1 MRAGLHAAPRPKRL
15 RLAITGLIV
24 LAQLAPLATAQGTAN
39 PAGAPPAQLEQG
51 RIWSVRVSYAT
62 REDIQRL
69 SRWVDHMRVDKAG
82 KTIATELDSRGVERL
97 RSLGYVVEI
106 DAERSEKIRG
116 FQHERQQL
124 LKRSTPGTPQAS
136 QKTSALGKPGDPL
149 FDGNAACYRTVEQA
163 NLDIDA
169 LAARY
174 PKLVRVAPVGQTWVQ
189 TQLLSFRNVLI
200 KYLPQ
205 SVLSTIDF
213 DLLPDSEANPLRAVV
228 IGNQERIQD
237 KTVPRMVTTS
247 SIHAREYTPAEI
259 STRFAEWLVKNHGTD
274 PTATWLLDHNEF
286 HFILHA
292 NPDGRKL
299 AEQAVAQN
307 LGNGWRKNVNLVDG
321 YCKSPDNEVLAQ
333 FIGPVDSGVD
343 LNRNFPFGWNS
354 TNGEGSSGE
363 ACDGSF
369 RGKAA
374 ASEPETAA
382 IVRYVAGTRQQDGSF
397 AGGLLQDRRIAAAN
411 DFSTGAP
418 NDYEGLYLDIHSFS
432 QLVLWPWG
440 IRRDTLGGDS
450 KTAND
455 DGMAAF
461 AQRLAWYNGYA
472 ADQIV
477 GYDTDGTT
485 TDTFYGE
492 LGAPSFTIELGTSFY
507 EPCEEFEKDT
517 FPKNVASLRY
527 AARTLKA
534 PYQLPLG
541 PDAADLKLSAT
552 SVRQGES
559 VTLTA
564 TIDDD
569 RYRYAE
575 GDSDWPVTRHDPQP
589 IQAANAYINTVPWDS
604 AAKAIPLS
612 ATADIAFGA
621 GPKVTVSGVIDT
633 SAFMPGKHLLY
644 VQGVNQKGRAGP
656 PDAVFLEVLAKDA
669 PQPCPPTPSAS

>member
-1 MRAGLHAAPRPKRL
+1 M
-15 RLAITGLIV
+15 
-24 LAQLAPLATAQGTAN
+24 LAQLAALAPLATAQATAN

-69 SRWVDHMRVDKAG
+69 SRWIDHMRVDKAG
-82 KTIATELDSRGVERL
+82 KTIATELDARGVERL
-97 RSLGYVVEI
+97 RRMGYAVEI

-116 FQHERQQL
+116 FQRGRQQL
-124 LKRSTPGTPQAS
+124 PKQNIPGTPQTS
-136 QKTSALGKPGDPL
+136 QKTSALEKPGDPL
-149 FDGNAACYRTVEQA
+149 FDGKSACYRTVEQA

-189 TQLLSFRNVLI
+189 TQLLSFRNLLI

-228 IGNQERIQD
+228 IGNQDRIRD
-237 KTVPRMVTTS
+237 KNVPRMVTTS
-247 SIHAREYTPAEI
+247 SIHAREYTPAEF

-299 AEQAVAQN
+299 AEQTVAQ
-307 LGNGWRKNVNLVDG
+307 GFGSGWRKNVNLEDA
-321 YCKSPDNEVLAQ
+321 YCKSPDDELLAPY
-333 FIGPVDSGVD
+333 IGPIESGVD
-343 LNRNFPFGWNS
+343 LNRNFPFSWNGS
-354 TNGEGSSGE
+354 KGVGSSGD
-363 ACDGSF
+363 ACELNY
-369 RGKAA
+369 RGKSAG
-374 ASEPETAA
+374 SEPETAA
-382 IVRYVAGTRQQDGSF
+382 IVKYVAGTRQQDGNF
-397 AGGLLQDRRIAAAN
+397 AGGLLSDRRTTAPN
-411 DFSTGAP
+411 DFVTGAP
-418 NDYEGLYLDIHSFS
+418 GDYEGLYIDIHSFGE
-432 QLVLWPWG
+432 LVLWPWG
-440 IRRDTLGGDS
+440 FRPDALGGHS
-450 KTAND
+450 RTAND
-455 DGMAAF
+455 DGLSAF

-472 ADQIV
+472 ADQTLF
-477 GYDTDGTT
+477 YDTDGTT
-485 TDTFYGE
+485 ADTFYGE
-492 LGAPSFTIELGTSFY
+492 LGAPSFMIELGTSFY
-507 EPCEEFEKDT
+507 ELCEDFENGIL
-517 FPKNVASLRY
+517 PKNMASLRY

-552 SVRQGES
+552 AVKQGES

-569 RYRYAE
+569 RYLH
-575 GDSDWPVTRHDPQP
+575 STQPITRHDPQP

-604 AAKAIPLS
+604 TAKAISLS
-612 ATADIAFGA
+612 ATADTAFGA

-633 SAFMPGKHLLY
+633 SAFLPGKHLLY
-644 VQGVNQKGRAGP
+644 VQGINRNGRAGP
-656 PDAVFLEVLAKDA
+656 PDAVFLEVRAKDA
-669 PQPCPPTPSAS
+669 PQPCPPAPSAS

>member
-1 MRAGLHAAPRPKRL
+1 MTPGLHTAPRRPRL
-15 RLAITGLIV
+15 RLALCGLIV
-24 LAQLAPLATAQGTAN
+24 LAQLAPPAIAQGTVDP
-39 PAGAPPAQLEQG
+39 PATPPAQLEQG
-51 RIWSVRVSYAT
+51 RIWSVRVPYAS

-69 SRWVDHMRVDKAG
+69 SRWIDHMRVDKVG
-82 KTIATELDSRGVERL
+82 KTLATELDSRGVERL
-97 RSLGYVVEI
+97 RSLGYAVEI
-106 DAERSEKIRG
+106 DVEGSERIRG
-116 FQHERQQL
+116 FQQQRQQL
-124 LKRSTPGTPQAS
+124 LK
-136 QKTSALGKPGDPL
+136 LGKPGDPP
-149 FDGNAACYRTVEQA
+149 FEGNAACYRTVEQA

-205 SVLSTIDF
+205 SVVSLIDF
-213 DLLPDSEANPLRAVV
+213 DLLPDSKGNPLRAVV
-228 IGNQERIQD
+228 IGNQDRIQER
-237 KTVPRMVTTS
+237 TVPRMVTTS

-259 STRFAEWLVKNHGTD
+259 STRFTEWLVKNHGID

-299 AEQAVAQN
+299 AEQAVPQSF
-307 LGNGWRKNVNLVDG
+307 GSGWRKNVNLVEG
-321 YCKSPDNEVLAQ
+321 YCKTSDDPFLSRFTDPIE
-333 FIGPVDSGVD
+333 SGVD

-354 TNGEGSSGE
+354 TNGAGSSGD
-363 ACDGSF
+363 ACEQTF
-369 RGKAA
+369 RGPSA

-382 IVRYVAGTRQQDGSF
+382 IVRYVAGTRQQDGNF
-397 AGGLLQDRRIAAAN
+397 TGGLLRDRRTAAAD
-411 DFSTGAP
+411 DFATGAP
-418 NDYEGLYLDIHSFS
+418 GDYEGLYLDIHSFS

-440 IRRDTLGGDS
+440 IRRESLRGDS

-472 ADQIV
+472 AKQIID
-477 GYDTDGTT
+477 YDTDGTT

-507 EPCEEFEKDT
+507 EPCEEFEQNT

-541 PDAADLKLSAT
+541 PDAADIQLSAAT
-552 SVRQGES
+552 VRQGES

-569 RYRYAE
+569 RYLYE
-575 GDSDWPVTRHDPQP
+575 QGDCRLPVTRHDPQP
-589 IQAANAYINTVPWDS
+589 IQAANAYINTPPWDG
-604 AAKAIPLS
+604 AARAIPLR
-612 ATADIAFGA
+612 ATADTAFGA
-621 GPKVTVSGVIDT
+621 GPRVKVSGVIDT

-644 VQGVNQKGRAGP
+644 VQGINQKGRAGP

-669 PQPCPPTPSAS
+669 PQPCASRQPAA